1 MTRDVMSM
9 MDEGKSLKEMQ
20 AHIEQKYSKYGS
32 PTPTPPVPRI
42 LESCPLLQCFRQG
55 AMFLS

>member
-1 MTRDVMSM
+1 M
-9 MDEGKSLKEMQ
+9 MDEGKSLKEMR